1 MNRRIAELEHLKVY
15 FYDQGDR
22 RFIRAVEDV
31 GLAVGEKQ
39 VVGLVGESG
48 CGKTITA
55 LSMMGL
61 IDGEPGVIGGRFFFR
76 PKNEDRRALIFAVM
90 RGSRKKKDCRKGELF
105 DLFCGLDGCIRLDTD
120 PFTVIKDP
128 EKWLRKNGR
137 IMEQMR
143 GRNISMVFQNTRE
156 ALNPFVTVGNQLI
169 RAVQCLEKDKNH
181 AALAARAEEL
191 LLSVRIFN
199 PGYVMNMYPEALSIG
214 MSQRVLIAI
223 ALASQPGLLIADEPT
238 TGLDTTNKHRIID
251 LLGENMERR
260 NMSLVIISHNIGIVR
275 TIADR
280 IAVMYAGLIVEHGS
294 KKEIVTGRKNVRHP
308 YTEALVSSV
317 PTDADIK
324 RGKKLQVIEGVV
336 PDNKMETEGC
346 PFLPRCRYARGSI
359 RRKCRA
365 RRPELFEVSS
375 GHRIRCWLFA
385 G

>member
-1 MNRRIAELEHLKVY
+1 MSRQIAALEHLKVY

-31 GLAVGEKQ
+31 GLTVEQKQ

-61 IDGEPGVIGGRFFFR
+61 IDGEPGVVGGRFFFR
-76 PKNEDRRALIFAVM
+76 PKEEDRRALIFAIM
-90 RGSRKKKDCRKGELF
+90 RGNRKKYDCRKGELF
-105 DLFCGLDGCIRLDTD
+105 DLFCGLDDCVRFDAD

-156 ALNPFVTVGNQLI
+156 ALNPFVTVGSQLV
-169 RAVQCLEKDKNH
+169 RAVQCLENDKNR

-199 PGYVMNMYPEALSIG
+199 PGYVMNMYPDALSIG

-223 ALASQPGLLIADEPT
+223 ALASRPGLLIADEPT

-251 LLGENMERR
+251 LLGENMERG

-280 IAVMYAGLIVEHGS
+280 IYVMYAGLIVEHGN
-294 KKEIVTGRKNVRHP
+294 KKEIVTGRKNARHP

-324 RGKKLQVIEGVV
+324 RGKKLKVIEGVV

-346 PFLPRCRYARGSI
+346 PFLPRCRYAKGGI
-359 RRKCRA
+359 RRKCRT
-365 RRPELFEVSS
+365 RRPELFEVTS